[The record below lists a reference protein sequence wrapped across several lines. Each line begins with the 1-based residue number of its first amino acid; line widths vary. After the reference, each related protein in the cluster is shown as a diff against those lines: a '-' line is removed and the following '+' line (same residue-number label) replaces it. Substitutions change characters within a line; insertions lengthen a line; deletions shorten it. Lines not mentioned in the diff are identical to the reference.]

1 MSRRLI
7 DALSDV
13 HVRSAKPRPLQYKL
27 SDGRG
32 LYLLVKPSGGKF
44 WRLNFRYA
52 GKPRLAALGA
62 YPDTTLASARVKAAE
77 ARELVRQGID
87 PVQHKREQKAARE
100 NAALQTFSVVAAEW
114 IAKKA
119 KKWTEGHLEQ
129 THQSLRDYVFPRIG
143 KRPIA
148 ALTAQ
153 DVKRVL
159 DPLEEAGKAETLRR
173 VRQRVNAVFSYAV
186 QTGLRPDN
194 PVREMRGAYDAP
206 VREHFASIT
215 PKELPAFLVRLGQYR
230 GHESTIGLIRM
241 ILWTACRT
249 AEIRGAVWSEFD
261 LDEAR
266 WTIPAARMKKRRPHV
281 VPLPSQAVALL
292 RRLEPLRM
300 GDYVLPSQGR
310 PDAIA
315 SENIVLQA
323 LKKMGYGNKLTG
335 HGLRAAV
342 ATGLEEMGYPTEVIK
357 AQLSHAKANLTDAAY
372 LRGQHVEKRAA
383 MMQVWADHL
392 DGMPAT
398 GKVVS
403 MTGKQ
408 GQRARQARD
417 QDPDD
422 D

>member
-87 PVQHKREQKAARE
+87 TVQQKREQKAARE

-261 LDEAR
+261 RDAAR

-281 VPLPSQAVALL
+281 VPLPSHAVALV
-292 RRLEPLRM
+292 RRLEPPRM
-300 GDYVLPSQGR
+300 GDYVLPAQGR
-310 PDAIA
+310 PDEIA
-315 SENIVLQA
+315 SSV
-323 LKKMGYGNKLTG
+323 G
-335 HGLRAAV
+335 
-342 ATGLEEMGYPTEVIK
+342 
-357 AQLSHAKANLTDAAY
+357 
-372 LRGQHVEKRAA
+372 
-383 MMQVWADHL
+383 
-392 DGMPAT
+392 
-398 GKVVS
+398 VS
-403 MTGKQ
+403 
-408 GQRARQARD
+408 RS
-417 QDPDD
+417 
-422 D
+422 